1 MSLAIFLQLDGVDGE
16 STDDRH
22 RNQIDLLSYSW
33 GETQLIIHSGG
44 GGGAS
49 KVQVQELHCALH
61 TCKATPALF
70 LGVANGR
77 HFRRAVLTVQRGG
90 QTPVAF
96 LQWALGD
103 VTLSAFET
111 AAEHG
116 SASAPIDQLSLH
128 FNTLEIAY
136 RQQRADGSLETAIQ
150 VGWDVIHNR
159 AI

>member
-33 GETQLIIHSGG
+33 GETQLVIHSGG

-116 SASAPIDQLSLH
+116 STSAPIDQLSLH
-128 FNTLEIAY
+128 FNTIEIAY